1 MTEFILVRHGYSIT
15 NKSKS
20 FTGQMDVPLD
30 DVGKEQG
37 KAVSDYIYNNYKV
50 DAIYSSDLMRAKD
63 TVSLLSEK
71 TKLSVITRKDLREI
85 DVGTFQGRSFRE
97 LSEKYPEEIK
107 MREENPGEYRFPG
120 GESHKELL
128 ERALYAI
135 EKIAKENEGKRVVI
149 ATHGGV
155 IRVLVC
161 AFSGLGISQLS
172 EVSRLHNASITV
184 VKYDNGKAEFLLKD
198 YTGHLPEETI

>member
-37 KAVSDYIYNNYKV
+37 KAVSCYIYENYKI
-50 DAIYSSDLMRAKD
+50 DAIYGSDLMRAKD

-71 TKLSVITRKDLREI
+71 TKLPVITRKDLREI
-85 DVGTFQGRSFRE
+85 DVGAFQGKSFCE

-120 GESHKELL
+120 GESNKELM

-135 EKIAKENEGKRVVI
+135 EKIAKENEGKRVVV

-161 AFSGLGISQLS
+161 AFSGFDISNLS
-172 EVSRLHNASITV
+172 EVPRLHNASITV
-184 VKYDNGKAEFLLKD
+184 VKYDNGKADFLLKD
-198 YTGHLPEETI
+198 YTGHLSEETI